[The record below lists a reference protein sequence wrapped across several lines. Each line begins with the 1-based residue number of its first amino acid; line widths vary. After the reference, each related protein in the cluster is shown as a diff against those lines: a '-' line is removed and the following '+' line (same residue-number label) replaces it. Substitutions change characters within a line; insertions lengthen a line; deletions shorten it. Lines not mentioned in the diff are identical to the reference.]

1 MVNIVKDV
9 RNDKTFLHLL
19 WFVKDDKL
27 HVSNCR
33 PSSVSPRKFEKAKT
47 RRDNKVHIV
56 VHSCFRIFAFLR
68 QRSEKLL
75 MK

>member
-1 MVNIVKDV
+1 MVNIVTDV

-27 HVSNCR
+27 YVSYCR
-33 PSSVSPRKFEKAKT
+33 PSSVLTRKFEKAKT
-47 RRDNKVHIV
+47 RRDNKVNIV
-56 VHSCFRIFAFLR
+56 VHSCFRIFAFFW
-68 QRSEKLL
+68 QRSENLF